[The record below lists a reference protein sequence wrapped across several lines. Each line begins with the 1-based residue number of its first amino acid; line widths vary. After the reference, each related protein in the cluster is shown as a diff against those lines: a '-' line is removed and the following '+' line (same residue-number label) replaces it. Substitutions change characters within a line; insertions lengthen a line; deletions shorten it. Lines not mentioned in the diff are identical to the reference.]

1 MAVFIILAIVLLL
14 AFFMF
19 IPVKIQFFIKKTEQ
33 DNKTEIRIKYL
44 FFKFSKKEKLKKTD
58 NIKSAP
64 ERNLSFVIV
73 KDIYTSSKKDI
84 LSIVS
89 YLKKK
94 AVLLENIDF
103 ELDFGYQDAASTGM
117 MTGIINGA
125 AYNIVSILCNN
136 LKVITW
142 DIRIT
147 PDFEN
152 EKFDAKLCC
161 IAKIKTAHIIVVG
174 LMALKILFKICKV
187 KKGRE

>member
-14 AFFMF
+14 AFFML
-19 IPVKIQFFIKKTEQ
+19 IPVKIQFFMKKTEQ